1 MDTIFKEQAQFS
13 INMVDYHLLPVDSEE
28 ETFNVNIIPVDS
40 ITIVRRGL
48 KNIVMNVRRSLKLEP
63 VKVYELDVEI
73 LVMLDFVDD
82 YDSSTIE
89 DEEIIRIFK
98 KTCNGLLST
107 IMARASV
114 LISVITGANGQSPLV
129 TQPFFLEAESGK
141 A

>member
-13 INMVDYHLLPVDSEE
+13 INMIDYHLLPVDSKK
-28 ETFNVNIIPVDS
+28 ETFNVNIIPVDN

-48 KNIVMNVRRSLKLEP
+48 KNIVMNVRRSLRLEP

-73 LVMLDFVDD
+73 SVMLDFIDE
-82 YDSSTIE
+82 YDSSTIT
-89 DEEIIRIFK
+89 DEELIRIFK
-98 KTCNGLLST
+98 KTCSGLLST

-129 TQPFFLEAESGK
+129 TQPFYIETESGK

>member
-13 INMVDYHLLPVDSEE
+13 INLINYHLLPVDSEE

-48 KNIVMNVRRSLKLEP
+48 KNVVMNIRRSLRLEP
-63 VKVYELDVEI
+63 IKVYELDVE
-73 LVMLDFVDD
+73 MLDFVDE

-89 DEEIIRIFK
+89 DEEIIRVFK

-114 LISVITGANGQSPLV
+114 LISVITGANGQAPLV

-141 A
+141 V

>member
-13 INMVDYHLLPVDSEE
+13 INLINYHLLPVDSEE

-48 KNIVMNVRRSLKLEP
+48 KNVVMNIRRSLRLEP
-63 VKVYELDVEI
+63 IKVYELDVEI
-73 LVMLDFVDD
+73 LVMLDFVDE

-89 DEEIIRIFK
+89 DEEIIRVFK

-114 LISVITGANGQSPLV
+114 LISVITGANGQAPLV

-141 A
+141 V